1 MKTNLTNPLYSI
13 DRETDKVKDL
23 KKTLEQKLHE
33 AGSIIYPA
41 IAYDSYWIASQSL
54 YKNHTFNSGNEN
66 LAKSFKQIIV
76 NTVKSYNGLSGNIKL
91 NKSGD
96 W

>member
-1 MKTNLTNPLYSI
+1 MKTNLTNPPYSI

-41 IAYDSYWIASQSL
+41 IAYDSYWKASQSL
-54 YKNHTFNSGNEN
+54 YKNHTFNSGNE
-66 LAKSFKQIIV
+66 I
-76 NTVKSYNGLSGNIKL
+76 
-91 NKSGD
+91 
-96 W
+96 

>member
-1 MKTNLTNPLYSI
+1 MKQIRLRS
-13 DRETDKVKDL
+13 L

-33 AGSIIYPA
+33 VGSITYPA

-76 NTVKSYNGLSGNIKL
+76 NTAEIV
-91 NKSGD
+91 
-96 W
+96 

>member
-13 DRETDKVKDL
+13 DRERDKVKDL

-41 IAYDSYWIASQSL
+41 IAYDSY
-54 YKNHTFNSGNEN
+54 
-66 LAKSFKQIIV
+66 
-76 NTVKSYNGLSGNIKL
+76 
-91 NKSGD
+91 
-96 W
+96 